1 MKSEPIDDTN
11 QTANPRPITRVIVK
25 RFRSF
30 PSVVL
35 NMDNLVFVVGRNGS
49 GKSNLSDVFAFVAEA
64 MTSPLQAVL
73 DRKGGIA
80 AVRNRSSVK
89 SAPPNMG
96 LAFEFGSFNGVAGGR
111 YAFEVRALP
120 NYGFRIVREQC
131 LVRKKDGNRWWFD
144 RTESWKS
151 NAEGLIPAL
160 EPTALALP
168 LVGGD
173 ERFAPIFKVLG
184 GMRVYSIEP
193 AKLREMQ
200 DPDSGVALKPD
211 GSNAA
216 SVLQELMRGEKEKT
230 QELRDEIYH
239 FLEAIVPETKS
250 VVPKKHGNKLSM
262 SFSQEWGQ
270 GKKLSFDA
278 FNMSDGT
285 LRSLGLIMAV
295 FQKPSPSV
303 LVIEEP
309 EATIHPGALGAVL
322 DLIHKA
328 SKTMQVMVTTHSPEL
343 LDANWLTEENL
354 RIVSWQEGASHLLLP
369 SEATREAI
377 RSHLMGA
384 GELLRSNALH
394 AEELF
399 ANDDAL
405 RSGSLF
411 ENFAEIPA

>member
-1 MKSEPIDDTN
+1 MNTEHVTGVS
-11 QTANPRPITRVIVK
+11 QALNPKPITRVIVK

-35 NMDNLVFVVGRNGS
+35 DMDNPVFVVGRNGS
-49 GKSNLSDVFAFVAEA
+49 GKSNLSDVFAFAAEA

-96 LAFEFGSFNGVAGGR
+96 LAFEFGSFNGVDGGR
-111 YAFEVRALP
+111 YAFEVKALP

-131 LVRKKDGNRWWFD
+131 LVRKKDGSRWWFD
-144 RTESWKS
+144 RTDSWKS
-151 NAEGLIPAL
+151 NADGLIPAL

-216 SVLQELMRGEKEKT
+216 SVLQELTRGDKEKT
-230 QELRDEIYH
+230 QKLREEIYR

-295 FQKPSPSV
+295 FQKPSPSM

-328 SKTMQVMVTTHSPEL
+328 SKTMQVMVTTHSPDL
-343 LDANWLTEENL
+343 LDAKWLTEENI

-399 ANDDAL
+399 ASDDAL
-405 RSGSLF
+405 RNGSLF
-411 ENFAEIPA
+411 ENLAENPA